1 MHSDRHL
8 YKWVS
13 GCGLCEPFTKKKFA
27 DGTVLPRARHT
38 REYHGQ
44 LERAEED
51 DEERTTG
58 RCCLG
63 LDIPGSITGSWSKLK
78 KMKSVRRDG
87 VASG

>member
-1 MHSDRHL
+1 MR
-8 YKWVS
+8 
-13 GCGLCEPFTKKKFA
+13 

-38 REYHGQ
+38 RKNHGQ
-44 LERAEED
+44 LEQAEE
-51 DEERTTG
+51 ERATG

-63 LDIPGSITGSWSKLK
+63 LDIRGRITGSMSKLK